1 MFRRMISPNWKTLAV
16 CCGAWAACAS
26 MAQPVQM
33 TPQAAPARQQ
43 AAELLA
49 PGQQALTAWRWRLQ
63 AVRGKD
69 HAWFTRAAAAL
80 SEPVVLRFD
89 EAAVRVVAPC
99 NQLRG
104 RYLLSGER
112 MLIEPLMGTKKGCAD
127 ARLMALEDR
136 LEQILPTVK
145 DWRLQTARQQSGQP
159 AASLRLRFING
170 SEWLLQGEPAGAA
183 AADSPL
189 LAASGQAADEA
200 LFLEV
205 APHTQPC
212 GSASQQQCLLARQ
225 VRFDAS
231 GARQSQADGP
241 WLLLAQPIE
250 GFVHEPGART
260 VLRVRRQPR
269 GAGYVLQERISY
281 EMEP

>member
-1 MFRRMISPNWKTLAV
+1 MFRRMISLDWKTLAM

-69 HAWFTRAAAAL
+69 RAWFTRAAAAL

-89 EAAVRVVAPC
+89 EAAVSVAAPC

-241 WLLLAQPIE
+241 WLLQ
-250 GFVHEPGART
+250 GEPAGAPGS
-260 VLRVRRQPR
+260 L
-269 GAGYVLQERISY
+269 
-281 EMEP
+281 

>member
-1 MFRRMISPNWKTLAV
+1 MFRRMISLDWKTLAV

-69 HAWFTRAAAAL
+69 RAWFTRAAAAL
-80 SEPVVLRFD
+80 PEPVVLRFD
-89 EAAVRVVAPC
+89 ETAVSVAAPC

-170 SEWLLQGEPAGAA
+170 SEWLLQGEPA
-183 AADSPL
+183 D
-189 LAASGQAADEA
+189 
-200 LFLEV
+200 
-205 APHTQPC
+205 AP
-212 GSASQQQCLLARQ
+212 GS
-225 VRFDAS
+225 F
-231 GARQSQADGP
+231 
-241 WLLLAQPIE
+241 
-250 GFVHEPGART
+250 
-260 VLRVRRQPR
+260 
-269 GAGYVLQERISY
+269 
-281 EMEP
+281 

>member
-1 MFRRMISPNWKTLAV
+1 MFRRMISLDWKTLAV
-16 CCGAWAACAS
+16 CCGACAACAS

-69 HAWFTRAAAAL
+69 RAWFTRAAAAL

-89 EAAVRVVAPC
+89 EAAVSVAAPC

-104 RYLLSGER
+104 RYLLSDER

-159 AASLRLRFING
+159 AATLRLRFING
-170 SEWLLQGEPAGAA
+170 SEWLLQGEPAGA
-183 AADSPL
+183 P
-189 LAASGQAADEA
+189 
-200 LFLEV
+200 
-205 APHTQPC
+205 
-212 GSASQQQCLLARQ
+212 GS
-225 VRFDAS
+225 F
-231 GARQSQADGP
+231 
-241 WLLLAQPIE
+241 
-250 GFVHEPGART
+250 
-260 VLRVRRQPR
+260 
-269 GAGYVLQERISY
+269 
-281 EMEP
+281 